1 MRLVTFEDG
10 AGPRLGL
17 QLGDQLL
24 DLAWAHA
31 YRHGVE
37 HPALASML
45 DLIEAGAEGL
55 TLARDLAGAP
65 PEEAM
70 IPVDRVELLSPLPV
84 PPQMRDFL
92 CFETH
97 MRQAGQSV
105 ARLRAM
111 ASPDPEAAL
120 AAAEASFPLT
130 IPEVWY
136 RQPIYYKCNRFAV
149 QGTGRDVV
157 WPAYS
162 NVMDYELEI
171 AVVIGRGGKDIPA
184 ERAGEHI
191 FGYTIFNDFTAR
203 DAQAAE
209 MAGPLGPAK
218 GKDFDGANIL
228 GPCIVTPDEL
238 ADPYALTMTARVN
251 DVVWSQGSTST
262 MHWTFEQMI
271 AHVSRGETLYPGEVL
286 GSGTV
291 GDGCGLEQMR
301 FLKEGDVVELEIE
314 GLGAIRNRIVRAS
327 GEGA

>member
-1 MRLVTFEDG
+1 MRFVTFEDG

-17 QLGDQLL
+17 QLGENLL
-24 DLAWAHA
+24 DLAWANA
-31 YRHGVE
+31 FRHGDE
-37 HPALASML
+37 PSSLNSMQ
-45 DLIEAGAEGL
+45 DMIDSGEAGLELAARLAE
-55 TLARDLAGAP
+55 DP
-65 PEEAM
+65 VEEAM
-70 IPVDRVELLSPLPV
+70 VAVQRVELLSPLPV

-92 CFETH
+92 SFETH
-97 MRQAGQSV
+97 MRQAGESV
-105 ARLRAM
+105 ARLQARNA
-111 ASPDPEAAL
+111 PDPQAAL
-120 AAAEASFPLT
+120 LAVEKTFPLA

-162 NVMDYELEI
+162 SVMDYELEM
-171 AVVIGRGGKDIPA
+171 AVVIGKTGRDITVEA
-184 ERAGEHI
+184 AREHI

-228 GPCIVTPDEL
+228 GPCIVTRDEL
-238 ADPYALTMTARVN
+238 SEPYALAMRARVN
-251 DVVWSQGSTST
+251 GEVWSEGSTST

-271 AHVSRGETLYPGEVL
+271 AHVSQGETLYPGEIL

-291 GDGCGLEQMR
+291 GNGCGLEQMR
-301 FLKEGDVVELEIE
+301 FLKAGDVVELEIE
-314 GLGAIRNRIVRAS
+314 GIGAIRNRIVRAQQ
-327 GEGA
+327 EAA